1 MIFTLEALEAQK
13 GDCLILSWG
22 KTNEVVRHIV
32 IDGGPAGVWA
42 SSLSKRLDL
51 LRKNHKIPKLESLPI
66 EMVMVSHID
75 DDHINGVLEFFSMIE
90 DVQPA
95 VPYRVKT
102 LWYNSFDDIL
112 SNGSEELRSSVA
124 SLGAEVASGKVASA
138 LFGEGEGG
146 RHSAAVVASVNQGRQ
161 LRAKAEGLKILMNMG
176 FKGLVMSQRQRVT
189 FALAD
194 GLKFH
199 IIAPSLERLTAL
211 HGEWEK
217 HVAAHPGA
225 ASVASFADQS
235 IANLSSIVVV
245 AEMEGR
251 TMLLTGDAR
260 GDDILSGL
268 ASSGF
273 IDNAKTGKVHFD
285 VLKMPHHGSN
295 RNMTLDFLQ
304 RITADHYVISANGE
318 NNNPDTDTVEWI
330 AKARAG
336 ESFGLHLTNE
346 TMIEPNKQTDV
357 GAAIKTVIAQR
368 GLEAQTQ
375 FRRAQDLG
383 LRIDLFDALKF

>member
-13 GDCLILSWG
+13 GDCLVLSWG
-22 KTNEVVRHIV
+22 KTNEAVRHLV
-32 IDGGPAGVWA
+32 IDGGPGGVWA
-42 SSLSKRLDL
+42 SSLSKRLDQ
-51 LRKNHKIPKLESLPI
+51 LRKNHKIPKLEPLPI

-75 DDHINGVLEFFSMIE
+75 DDHINGVLEFLSMIE

-112 SNGSEELRSSVA
+112 SNGSEELRSRVA
-124 SLGAEVASGKVASA
+124 SLGAEVAAGKVASA

-146 RHSAAVVASVNQGRQ
+146 RHSAAMLASIKQGRQ

-176 FKGLVMSQRQRVT
+176 FKGLVMSQQRRVT

-199 IIAPSLERLTAL
+199 VVAPSLERLTAL

-217 HVAAHPGA
+217 HVAAHPA
-225 ASVASFADQS
+225 AAGVASFADRS

-245 AEMEGR
+245 AELDGR

-273 IDNAKTGKVHFD
+273 IDDAKTGKAHFD
-285 VLKMPHHGSN
+285 VLKMPHHGSD
-295 RNMTLDFLQ
+295 RNMTFDFLQ

-318 NNNPDTDTVEWI
+318 HDNPDTGTVEWI

-336 ESFGLHLTNE
+336 ESFRLHLTNE

-357 GAAIKTVIAQR
+357 GAAIKAVIAQH
-368 GLEAQTQ
+368 GLAAQTQ
-375 FRRAQDLG
+375 FRPAQDLG
-383 LRIDLFDALKF
+383 VRIDLFDALKF

>member
-22 KTNEVVRHIV
+22 RTNEAVRHVV
-32 IDGGPAGVWA
+32 IDGGPGGVWTN
-42 SSLSKRLDL
+42 SLAKRLDQ
-51 LRKNHKIPKLESLPI
+51 LRKGHKLPKLEPLPI

-75 DDHINGVLEFFSMIE
+75 DDHINGILDFFSAIE
-90 DVQPA
+90 DAQPS

-102 LWYNSFDDIL
+102 LWHNSFDDIL
-112 SNGSEELRSSVA
+112 NNGPEELRSRVA
-124 SLGAEVASGKVASA
+124 SLGGTLAAGKVASA
-138 LFGEGEGG
+138 EFGEGEGG
-146 RHSAAVVASVNQGRQ
+146 RHSAAIVASINQGRQ
-161 LRAKAEGLKILMNMG
+161 LRAKADGLKILMNMG
-176 FKGLVMSQRQRVT
+176 FKGLVMAQRHRVT
-189 FALAD
+189 FGLVD

-199 IIAPSLERLTAL
+199 VVAPSLERLSAL
-211 HGEWEK
+211 QGEWEK
-217 HVAAHPGA
+217 HVAAHPA
-225 ASVASFADQS
+225 AAGVASFADQS
-235 IANLSSIVVV
+235 IANLSSLVVV
-245 AEMEGR
+245 AEMDDR

-260 GDDILSGL
+260 GDDILAGL

-273 IDNAKTGKVHFD
+273 IGDVRTGKAHFD

-318 NNNPDTDTVEWI
+318 HDNPDADTVEWI

-336 ESFGLHLTNE
+336 ESFRLHLTNE
-346 TMIEPNKQTDV
+346 TMIEPNKKTDV
-357 GAAIKTVIAQR
+357 GAAIKAVIAQH

-375 FRRAQDLG
+375 FRPAKDLG

>member
-1 MIFTLEALEAQK
+1 
-13 GDCLILSWG
+13 
-22 KTNEVVRHIV
+22 
-32 IDGGPAGVWA
+32 
-42 SSLSKRLDL
+42 
-51 LRKNHKIPKLESLPI
+51 
-66 EMVMVSHID
+66 
-75 DDHINGVLEFFSMIE
+75 
-90 DVQPA
+90 
-95 VPYRVKT
+95 
-102 LWYNSFDDIL
+102 
-112 SNGSEELRSSVA
+112 
-124 SLGAEVASGKVASA
+124 
-138 LFGEGEGG
+138 
-146 RHSAAVVASVNQGRQ
+146 
-161 LRAKAEGLKILMNMG
+161 
-176 FKGLVMSQRQRVT
+176 MSQQQRVT
-189 FALAD
+189 FAMAD

-217 HVAAHPGA
+217 HVAAHPSA
-225 ASVASFADQS
+225 ATVASFADQS

-245 AEMEGR
+245 AEMDGR

-273 IDNAKTGKVHFD
+273 IDNAKTGKAHFD
-285 VLKMPHHGSN
+285 VLKMPHHGSD

-336 ESFGLHLTNE
+336 ESFRLHLTNE
-346 TMIEPNKQTDV
+346 TMIEPNKKTDV
-357 GAAIKTVIAQR
+357 GAAIKAVIAQH

-375 FRRAQDLG
+375 FRPAPDLG

>member
-22 KTNEVVRHIV
+22 KTNDAVRHIV

-42 SSLSKRLDL
+42 GSLSKRLGQ
-51 LRKNHKIPKLESLPI
+51 LRKNRKIPKLESLPI

-75 DDHINGVLEFFSMIE
+75 DDHINGVLEFFTMIE

-102 LWYNSFDDIL
+102 LWYNGFDDIL
-112 SNGSEELRSSVA
+112 NNGSEELRSSVA
-124 SLGAEVASGKVASA
+124 SLGTEVAAAKVASA
-138 LFGEGEGG
+138 AFGEGEGG
-146 RHSAAVVASVNQGRQ
+146 RHSAAVVASINQGRQ

-199 IIAPSLERLTAL
+199 IIAPSLGRLTAL

-217 HVAAHPGA
+217 HVAAHPA
-225 ASVASFADQS
+225 AVNVASFADQS

-245 AEMEGR
+245 AEMDGR

-273 IDNAKTGKVHFD
+273 IDDAKTGKAHFD

-318 NNNPDTDTVEWI
+318 HNNPDTDTVEWI

-336 ESFGLHLTNE
+336 ESFRLHLTNE
-346 TMIEPNKQTDV
+346 KMIEPNKQTDV
-357 GAAIKTVIAQR
+357 GAAIKAVIAQH

-375 FRRAQDLG
+375 FRPAQELG